1 MIRKSSR
8 WLSLSAALCVA
19 ASGMTGC
26 SSKPLLSNIRI
37 PGSKSGMEEK
47 VAASKQAEK
56 KQAEKPTLSQKE
68 SSKLL
73 AEAQAFE
80 KQGDFTS
87 AAKSYRKYFEQQG
100 TISPIERQK
109 NASAL
114 KSEKTAVAEK
124 APEKSPVRDTSQPTI
139 RPATKSQVQPSS
151 TLTSDEPQDPWAEL
165 DSRPT
170 VTPQR
175 STSDRLDPT
184 KIVRQ
189 SPVQD
194 ADAVERPAWAAE
206 NLTASSKAPET
217 DQKNPDPPVVT
228 SEDLD
233 DLLDLDEGKLDWGD
247 DDVAVTAADTV
258 DSASS
263 LDQDSAAA
271 KASEEALPR
280 LDLFGSGESK
290 SPVAAPAEVDSVAA
304 APAEADLLEPLQADL
319 TASETQSPDAA
330 ESDAPAFEPGPPEA
344 AVAVSVDSTE
354 DLSPPMM
361 DDAVGT
367 DSNPPLSVAELCKQ
381 CEPWIYSWAVK
392 LESTDPAI
400 RKEALNQL
408 ANSGSAARSAGLAVR
423 ASLADVDPLV
433 QCHAAW
439 ALWEIENDSTASVD
453 MLSTLVNS
461 PKSEVAQLACY
472 MLGDIG
478 SPADAA
484 VDELV
489 TLRDH
494 ADAETRI
501 HAAEAL
507 VRIQGSD
514 DRSVQILCDGLK
526 SHSAQERWLATVA
539 LGRCRGAHSGLAVE
553 ALTKCLYDVDVDVR
567 CAAALS
573 LGGLGT
579 EARSAVSALEKVSHR
594 DDPVVSDAANAALAC
609 IQR

>member
-26 SSKPLLSNIRI
+26 SSKPLLSNLRI

-56 KQAEKPTLSQKE
+56 PSLSQKE

-80 KQGDFTS
+80 KRGDFTN
-87 AAKSYRKYFEQQG
+87 AAKSYRRYFEQQG

-124 APEKSPVRDTSQPTI
+124 APEKSPVGDNSRPTI
-139 RPATKSQVQPSS
+139 RPVTKSQQQPSS
-151 TLTSDEPQDPWAEL
+151 TLTSDEPQDPWADLE
-165 DSRPT
+165 SRPV

-175 STSDRLDPT
+175 SASDRLEPAKVVADT
-184 KIVRQ
+184 KVVRK
-189 SPVQD
+189 SPVQN

-206 NLTASSKAPET
+206 DKAPESA
-217 DQKNPDPPVVT
+217 QKKPAQPVVT

-233 DLLDLDEGKLDWGD
+233 DLLDLDEGQLDWGD
-247 DDVAVTAADTV
+247 EDAAVTAAESREAAPSLNQE
-258 DSASS
+258 SAVSKTT
-263 LDQDSAAA
+263 A
-271 KASEEALPR
+271 EALPHF
-280 LDLFGSGESK
+280 DLFGSGESE
-290 SPVAAPAEVDSVAA
+290 SPAAAPAEAESVVAV
-304 APAEADLLEPLQADL
+304 PAEADLLEPLQADL
-319 TASETQSPDAA
+319 AVTESQTPDAA
-330 ESDAPAFEPGPPEA
+330 ESDAPMFEPGPVKA
-344 AVAVSVDSTE
+344 AVAVTADSAE
-354 DLSPPMM
+354 DLTPPVM
-361 DDAVGT
+361 DDTVET

-453 MLSTLVNS
+453 ILSTLVNS

-484 VDELV
+484 VDELI

-494 ADAETRI
+494 ADVETRI

-526 SHSAQERWLATVA
+526 SPSAQERWLATVA

-553 ALTKCLYDVDVDVR
+553 ALTKCLSDVDVDVR

-573 LGGLGT
+573 LGGLGA
-579 EARSAVSALEKVSHR
+579 EARSAVSALEKVLHG
-594 DDPVVSDAANAALAC
+594 DDPVASDAANAALAC
-609 IQR
+609 IKR